1 MKTWLVALTAFVLVL
16 PARADDGK
24 EPAAKPIPVP
34 YRLTATNHIHVRA
47 KINGKGPFNFI
58 VDTGAPALFVGIKI
72 ADKAGV
78 AAAKDGMST
87 FDRFE
92 IEGGVVIEKCKGRVV
107 DLFQM
112 DGINGMG
119 LAGVEIHGVIG
130 YNLLSRYRIE
140 YDFTRD
146 KLTWTPLN
154 FDPPA
159 LSGRGGG
166 RGGPAGLELVGR
178 MMKFAGAIMGV
189 KPNVEVAPRGFLGGE
204 LAADGEKGVKVARVL
219 ADGPAAK
226 AGLRTGD
233 RVKTMAEKRVAS
245 AAEAAAVLATLAE
258 GDKLSMTIDRDGR
271 EREIVVE
278 LGRGL

>member
-1 MKTWLVALTAFVLVL
+1 MVL
-16 PARADDGK
+16 PLRADDSK
-24 EPAAKPIPVP
+24 PAAANAKPIQVP
-34 YRLTATNHIHVRA
+34 YRLTATNHVHIRA

-58 VDTGAPALFVGIKI
+58 VDTGAPALFVAVK
-72 ADKAGV
+72 AAEKAGV
-78 AAAKDGMST
+78 KAAKEGLST
-87 FDRFE
+87 IDRFE
-92 IEGGVVIEKCKGRVV
+92 IEGGVVIEKCKGRVM

-119 LAGVEIHGVIG
+119 LAGVELHGVIG
-130 YNLLSRYRIE
+130 YNVLSRYRIE

-146 KLTWTPLN
+146 KLEWTPLE
-154 FDPPA
+154 FEPPA

-178 MMKFAGAIMGV
+178 LMKFAGAMIGV
-189 KPNVEVAPRGFLGGE
+189 KPNPAVAPRGFLGAEITAAGE
-204 LAADGEKGVKVARVL
+204 HGVKVTRVL
-219 ADGPAAK
+219 AGGPADK

-233 RVKTMAEKRVAS
+233 RVKSMGEKRVAS
-245 AAEAAAVLATLAE
+245 VADASAVVAMLAE
-258 GDKLSMTIDRDGR
+258 GANLTITVEREGH